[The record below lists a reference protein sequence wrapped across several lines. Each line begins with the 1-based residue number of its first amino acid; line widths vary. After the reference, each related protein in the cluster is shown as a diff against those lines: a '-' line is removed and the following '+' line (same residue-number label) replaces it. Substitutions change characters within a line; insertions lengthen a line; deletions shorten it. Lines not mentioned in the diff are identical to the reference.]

1 MNTGMRC
8 PECGAWTVV
17 LESRS
22 ITTNNTIRRRRECGN
37 QHRFVTH
44 EKIVGFIKPKGKR
57 NQMERMESISKSDG
71 ASPEA
76 TQPKATKA
84 K

>member
-1 MNTGMRC
+1 MKSGISC

-17 LESRS
+17 LESR
-22 ITTNNTIRRRRECGN
+22 TLANNTIRRRRECAN
-37 QHRFVTH
+37 EHRFVTH
-44 EKIVGFIKPKGKR
+44 EKFVGFIKPQGKR
-57 NQMERMESISKSDG
+57 NQMERMESISKSDR